1 MDYQLQ
7 GKLAFVNAGAH
18 GIGEAIADLL
28 TAEGEPT
35 LGGGRHWQPWS
46 VRAALRP
53 YNPGPRTLAHD
64 RREAP

>member
-28 TAEGEPT
+28 TQEGV
-35 LGGGRHWQPWS
+35 S
-46 VRAALRP
+46 VVVADRDQAALQQKAGRWT
-53 YNPGPRTLAHD
+53 GFVAADLATAQGV
-64 RREAP
+64 E